1 MNEALERRF
10 AAMGARLS
18 VPERPWRG
26 APRIDVRSDGY
37 GEYFHIGFRGGSQ
50 EVGVEVV
57 DVRPQDRHL
66 LLLVREGEEKS
77 KFLCGHDER
86 HWFVAAIPEN
96 ARGVTGV
103 VTAKVALQPEAVRE
117 LIARVKPKDQFR
129 RRNEVY
135 VRQGEWFFVPA
146 KLLPE
151 PTRAQTLVNEPLSR
165 GAGSKP
171 HVMQFAFRRGGRVV
185 YVNRSYPTGISE
197 AQFARLSPYQRSSG
211 GWTRFVRDP
220 EVYAKGSVRHSD
232 HATIHLATWHRVLMN
247 TEQAAR
253 AMRHVAFLD

>member
-1 MNEALERRF
+1 MNEVLERRF

-18 VPERPWRG
+18 LPERPWRG
-26 APRIDVRSDGY
+26 APRIDVA
-37 GEYFHIGFRGGSQ
+37 RGGFDIRFVGSGS
-50 EVGVEVV
+50 EVDVEVV
-57 DVRPQDRHL
+57 DVRPRERHL
-66 LLLVREGEEKS
+66 LLLVRDGDEKS

-86 HWFVAAIPEN
+86 HWFVAAIPES

-103 VTAKVALQPEAVRE
+103 TTAKIALQPETVQE
-117 LIARVKPKDQFR
+117 LIARVNPKDQFR

-146 KLLPE
+146 NLRPE
-151 PTRAQTLVNEPLSR
+151 PTRAQTLQNEPLLR
-165 GAGSKP
+165 GAGSKA

-185 YVNRSYPTGISE
+185 HANWRHQTGISE
-197 AQFARLSPYQRSSG
+197 VEFERLSPEERKNG
-211 GWTRFVRDP
+211 RWTRFVRDP
-220 EVYAKGSVRHSD
+220 EVYAKGSVRHPD